1 MISLS
6 TQTLPQ
12 ELVKRSLIYS
22 IAAIILGPFL
32 SLLSLFLP
40 LLFDMHLILL
50 GWGFIYFLLGLVSLL
65 LYFFNPEIAYG
76 MWISRKKAK
85 NYSTRYI
92 KMGKRIQMAILLI
105 GLGIFIAVFIL
116 IMSVLY
122 Q

>member
-6 TQTLPQ
+6 TQTIPQ

-22 IAAIILGPFL
+22 IVAIILGPFL

-40 LLFDMHLILL
+40 LPFDVHLYILV
-50 GWGFIYFLLGLVSLL
+50 WGFIYFLLGLVSLL

-85 NYSTRYI
+85 NFKTRYI
-92 KMGKRIQMAILLI
+92 KIGKRIQMAILLF
-105 GLGIFIAVFIL
+105 GLVIFIAVFIL
-116 IMSVLY
+116 IMRVLY